1 MNPERGENNGNDII
15 HRFICII
22 ALSSLWLINL
32 AFDLFLK

>member
-1 MNPERGENNGNDII
+1 MEMILYIGLYAS
-15 HRFICII
+15 I

>member
-1 MNPERGENNGNDII
+1 MEILFYI
-15 HRFICII
+15 SLYVSV

>member
-1 MNPERGENNGNDII
+1 MEII
-15 HRFICII
+15 FYISLYASV